1 MLTVGKSGNG
11 LKYMS
16 ENINELFKKLLE
28 LESNYD
34 DKITVLNLK
43 IQEADLKIK
52 EVTELIEYIQNN

>member
-11 LKYMS
+11 LKSMS